1 MNKIKLLMV
10 SFFIILCFFSIT
22 AYAEEETLYIESEQF
37 KMFDDRIE
45 FYKDSQITKGDFFL
59 EGDTFTIY
67 REDGRE
73 RQIIAEDGVYLE
85 FDTGKATS
93 LTLDY
98 DLIDEKGIMTGNV
111 EAHIIS
117 SGSTETIEISCDSL
131 NIDNETG
138 LFAGQMNDEQAR
150 VDLLKGN
157 MKARSASFEYFEQE
171 DILILYNDVY
181 VDDVDNEREITGDLI
196 RLTMEDD
203 SIEGKGVSIRNK
215 DSEDDKAL
223 EIESDDFK
231 MFDDRTEFY
240 QPSTI
245 RRGDFVLT
253 SPNFTVYKEDGTE
266 KRVLSKERSYMEFE
280 TGKATSNE
288 LDYDLE
294 DEAGTLKGNVNAVI
308 LPGDDATPVN
318 IQCDVL
324 EIDSKN
330 KVYNGESLENKKIA
344 LTRGTLYAESNYF
357 SYDSEG
363 QTVLLK
369 EDAYI
374 DDLNNDQRIWGQ
386 EIELGLDDDSL
397 SGKQIRLT
405 KVTEKDDESET
416 FQMKSEDFR
425 SFEDRDEFRGPSE
438 IVTKNLT
445 LVSERFDVLKVDG
458 EQETIEATKGVF
470 IEFEKGQ
477 ATSTVLNFDLDTNQG
492 TLTKDVVANI
502 EQNEEGE
509 SIHVQCD
516 QMFIDQDT
524 GSYSGNVSESEKV
537 LITQGNL
544 KAESKIF
551 EYDEENQLLILIDEV
566 YVFDPDNRR
575 TIYGDRLEMNL
586 ETDETEGRNVQM
598 TIITTESN
606 NE

>member
-1 MNKIKLLMV
+1 MNKSKLLIG
-10 SFFIILCFFSIT
+10 SIFIILCFF
-22 AYAEEETLYIESEQF
+22 ALVLYAEEETLYIESEQF

-45 FYKDSQITKGDFFL
+45 FYKASEITKGDFFL
-59 EGDTFTIY
+59 KGDTFTIY
-67 REDGRE
+67 REDGQE

-85 FDTGKATS
+85 FDTGQATA

-98 DLIDEKGIMTGNV
+98 DLIDEKGTMTGNV
-111 EAHIIS
+111 EAIITS
-117 SGSTETIEISCDSL
+117 SGSTETIIINCDIL
-131 NIDNETG
+131 DIDNETG
-138 LFAGQMNDEQAR
+138 LFAGQMSNEKDR

-157 MKARSASFEYFEQE
+157 MIARSASFEYFDQE
-171 DILILYNDVY
+171 DILILYDDVY
-181 VDDVDNEREITGDLI
+181 VDDVDNNREITGDLI
-196 RLTMEDD
+196 RITMADD
-203 SIEGKGVSIRNK
+203 SIEGKGVSIKNK
-215 DSEDDKAL
+215 DTADEQAL

-253 SPNFTVYKEDGTE
+253 SPNFTVYKEEGKE
-266 KRVLSKERSYMEFE
+266 KRVLTKERSYMEFE

-294 DEAGTLKGNVNAVI
+294 EEKGTLKGDVDAVI
-308 LPGDDATPVN
+308 IPGDDATQVN

-324 EIDSKN
+324 EIDGKN
-330 KVYNGESLENKKIA
+330 KVYNGEALENEKIN
-344 LTRGTLYAESNYF
+344 LTRGSLYAESKSF
-357 SYDSEG
+357 SYASE
-363 QTVLLK
+363 QQKVLLT

-405 KVTEKDDESET
+405 KVTDKEGEKET

-425 SFEDRDEFRGPSE
+425 SYEDKDEFRGPSE
-438 IVTKNLT
+438 IITKDIA

-458 EQETIEATKGVF
+458 QQETILATDGVF
-470 IEFEKGQ
+470 IEFDKGQ
-477 ATSTVLNFDLDTNQG
+477 ATSTELNFDLDTNQG
-492 TLTKDVVANI
+492 TLTKNVVANI
-502 EQNEEGE
+502 EQNDAGDL
-509 SIHVQCD
+509 INIQCD
-516 QMFIDQDT
+516 EMFIDQNT
-524 GSYSGNVSESEKV
+524 GSYAGNVNESEKV

-544 KAESKIF
+544 KAESKFF
-551 EYDEENQLLILIDEV
+551 EYDEENQMLILIDEV

-575 TIYGDRLEMNL
+575 TILGDRLEMNL
-586 ETDETEGRNVQM
+586 ETDETEGRNVKM
-598 TIITTESN
+598 TIITTE
-606 NE
+606 

>member
-1 MNKIKLLMV
+1 MNKSKLLIG
-10 SFFIILCFFSIT
+10 SFCFILCFFSLVV
-22 AYAEEETLYIESEQF
+22 YAEEETLYIESEQF

-45 FYKDSQITKGDFFL
+45 FYKASEITKGDFFL
-59 EGDTFTIY
+59 KGDTFTIY
-67 REDGRE
+67 REDGQE
-73 RQIIAEDGVYLE
+73 RQIIAEDGIYLE

-98 DLIDEKGIMTGNV
+98 DLVDEKGTMTGNV
-111 EAHIIS
+111 EAIITS
-117 SGSTETIEISCDSL
+117 SGSTETIIINCDIL
-131 NIDNETG
+131 DIDNETG
-138 LFAGQMNDEQAR
+138 LFAGQMSNEKDR

-157 MKARSASFEYFEQE
+157 MIARSASFEYFDQE
-171 DILILYNDVY
+171 DILILYDDVY
-181 VDDVDNEREITGDLI
+181 VDDVDNNREITGDLI
-196 RLTMEDD
+196 RITMADD
-203 SIEGKGVSIRNK
+203 SIEGKGVSIKNK
-215 DSEDDKAL
+215 DTADEQAL

-253 SPNFTVYKEDGTE
+253 SPNFTVYKEEGKE
-266 KRVLSKERSYMEFE
+266 KRVLTKERSYMEFE

-294 DEAGTLKGNVNAVI
+294 EETGTLKGDVDAVI
-308 LPGDDATPVN
+308 IPGEDATQVN

-324 EIDSKN
+324 EIDGKN
-330 KVYNGESLENKKIA
+330 KVYNGEALENEKIN
-344 LTRGTLYAESNYF
+344 LTRGSLYAESKSF
-357 SYDSEG
+357 SYASE
-363 QTVLLK
+363 QQKVLLT

-405 KVTEKDDESET
+405 KVTDKEGEKET

-425 SFEDRDEFRGPSE
+425 SYEDKDEFRGPSE
-438 IVTKNLT
+438 IITKDIA

-458 EQETIEATKGVF
+458 QQETILATDGVF
-470 IEFEKGQ
+470 IEFDKGQ
-477 ATSTVLNFDLDTNQG
+477 ATSTELDFDLDTNQG
-492 TLTKDVVANI
+492 TLTKNVVANI
-502 EQNEEGE
+502 EQNDEGE
-509 SIHVQCD
+509 QINIQCD
-516 QMFIDQDT
+516 QMFIDQNT
-524 GSYSGNVSESEKV
+524 GSYAGNVNESEKV

-544 KAESKIF
+544 KAESKFF
-551 EYDEENQLLILIDEV
+551 EYDEENQMLILIDEV

-575 TIYGDRLEMNL
+575 TILGDRLEMNL
-586 ETDETEGRNVQM
+586 ETDETEGRNVKM
-598 TIITTESN
+598 TIITTE
-606 NE
+606 

>member
-1 MNKIKLLMV
+1 MNKSKLLIG
-10 SFFIILCFFSIT
+10 SIFIILCFF
-22 AYAEEETLYIESEQF
+22 ALVLYAEEETLYIESEQF

-45 FYKDSQITKGDFFL
+45 FYKASEITKGDFFL
-59 EGDTFTIY
+59 KGDTFTIY
-67 REDGRE
+67 REDGQE
-73 RQIIAEDGVYLE
+73 RQIIAEDGIYLE

-98 DLIDEKGIMTGNV
+98 DLVDEKGTMTGNV
-111 EAHIIS
+111 EAIITS
-117 SGSTETIEISCDSL
+117 SGSTETIIINCDIL
-131 NIDNETG
+131 DIDNETG
-138 LFAGQMNDEQAR
+138 LFAGQMSNEKDR

-157 MKARSASFEYFEQE
+157 MIARSASFEYFDQE
-171 DILILYNDVY
+171 DILILYDDVY
-181 VDDVDNEREITGDLI
+181 VDDVDNNREITGDLI
-196 RLTMEDD
+196 RITMADD
-203 SIEGKGVSIRNK
+203 SIEGKGVSIKNK
-215 DSEDDKAL
+215 DTADEQAL

-253 SPNFTVYKEDGTE
+253 SPNFTVYKEEGKE
-266 KRVLSKERSYMEFE
+266 KRVLTKERSYMEFE

-294 DEAGTLKGNVNAVI
+294 EETGTLKGDVDAVI
-308 LPGDDATPVN
+308 IPGEDATQVN

-324 EIDSKN
+324 EIDGKN
-330 KVYNGESLENKKIA
+330 KVYNGEALENEKIN
-344 LTRGTLYAESNYF
+344 LTRGSLYAESKSF
-357 SYDSEG
+357 SYASE
-363 QTVLLK
+363 QQKVLLT

-405 KVTEKDDESET
+405 KVTEKDGEKET

-425 SFEDRDEFRGPSE
+425 SYEDKDEFRGPSE
-438 IVTKNLT
+438 IITKDIA

-458 EQETIEATKGVF
+458 QQETILATDGVF
-470 IEFEKGQ
+470 IEFDKGQ
-477 ATSTVLNFDLDTNQG
+477 ATSTELNFDLDTNQG
-492 TLTKDVVANI
+492 TLTKNVVANI
-502 EQNEEGE
+502 EQNDAGDL
-509 SIHVQCD
+509 INIQCD
-516 QMFIDQDT
+516 EMFIDQNT
-524 GSYSGNVSESEKV
+524 GSYAGNVNESEKV

-544 KAESKIF
+544 KAESKFF
-551 EYDEENQLLILIDEV
+551 EYDEENQMLILIDEV

-575 TIYGDRLEMNL
+575 TILGDRLEMNL
-586 ETDETEGRNVQM
+586 ETDETEGRNVKM
-598 TIITTESN
+598 TIITTE
-606 NE
+606 